1 MEQHKKS
8 LENLDISGVQN
19 ISKDISGAALGELS
33 LKNLDKNLQI
43 LKEVGVAEICKATKI
58 ASKNI
63 HSILEKRYE
72 SLSRVHARGFIQ
84 ILEREYKID
93 LSAWMKEFDKV
104 CVFKEGV
111 SEEKNQETDP
121 EETAKKPLKVELD
134 YSINQANTSLS
145 KKSSKWKP
153 FVLVIGVI
161 VIVLAVVIIQN
172 SSSLKEEKERESAI
186 KSGTKKSSFDDA
198 NLAEEN
204 KPEPTPK
211 LEEKPK
217 EQDKQEKPKE
227 QDKQE
232 KPKEQDKQ
240 EKEAIKEYPNTIYI
254 IPKRDIWV
262 EVIDLNEKKNSFQKV
277 FKKSY
282 SLETKNH
289 RLLLR
294 FGHGHLSLKNNHQEQ
309 NYNDS
314 KTRRFLYE
322 PAKGL
327 TLINEA
333 QYKELQQ

>member
-19 ISKDISGAALGELS
+19 ISKDISGAALEELS

-43 LKEVGVAEICKATKI
+43 LKEVGVTEICKATKI

-186 KSGTKKSSFDDA
+186 KSGTKNTFNEA
-198 NLAEEN
+198 NPTEEN
-204 KPEPTPK
+204 KLELTPK

-217 EQDKQEKPKE
+217 EQN
-227 QDKQE
+227 
-232 KPKEQDKQ
+232 KQ
-240 EKEAIKEYPNTIYI
+240 EKEAIKENPNTIYI
-254 IPKRDIWV
+254 IPKKDVWV
-262 EVIDLNEKKNSFQKV
+262 EVIDLDERKNSFQKV
-277 FKKSY
+277 FKKNY

-327 TLINEA
+327 TLINEV

>member
-1 MEQHKKS
+1 MEQNKKS
-8 LENLDISGVQN
+8 LENLDISDVQN
-19 ISKDISGAALGELS
+19 ISKDISGAALEELS

-43 LKEVGVAEICKATKI
+43 LREIGVAEICKATKI

-111 SEEKNQETDP
+111 GEENNQETNP

-145 KKSSKWKP
+145 KKTSKWKP
-153 FVLVIGVI
+153 FIIVLGVI
-161 VIVLAVVIIQN
+161 VIILAVVIIQN
-172 SSSLKEEKERESAI
+172 SSSLKEERGQESAI
-186 KSGTKKSSFDDA
+186 KSGTKNTFNEA
-198 NLAEEN
+198 NPTEEN
-204 KPEPTPK
+204 KPETTPK
-211 LEEKPK
+211 LEEK
-217 EQDKQEKPKE
+217 QT
-227 QDKQE
+227 
-232 KPKEQDKQ
+232 EQDKQ
-240 EKEAIKEYPNTIYI
+240 EKEAIKENPNTIYI
-254 IPKRDIWV
+254 IPKKDIWV
-262 EVIDLNEKKNSFQKV
+262 EMIDLDEKKNSFQKV
-277 FKKSY
+277 FKKNY

-309 NYNDS
+309 DYNDS

-322 PAKGL
+322 PNKGL
-327 TLINEA
+327 TLINEV

>member
-1 MEQHKKS
+1 MEQNKKS
-8 LENLDISGVQN
+8 LENLDLSDVQN
-19 ISKDISGAALGELS
+19 ISKDISGAALEELS

-93 LSAWMKEFDKV
+93 LSAWMKEFDKA
-104 CVFKEGV
+104 CAFKEGV
-111 SEEKNQETDP
+111 SEEQNQETDP
-121 EETAKKPLKVELD
+121 EEKTKNPLKVEID

-153 FVLVIGVI
+153 FVLVLGVV
-161 VIVLAVVIIQN
+161 VIILAVVIIQN
-172 SSSLKEEKERESAI
+172 SSSLKEERGQESAI
-186 KSGTKKSSFDDA
+186 KSGTKKNSFNKA
-198 NLAEEN
+198 NPTEEN
-204 KPEPTPK
+204 KLEPTPK

-217 EQDKQEKPKE
+217 EQDKQEK
-227 QDKQE
+227 
-232 KPKEQDKQ
+232 
-240 EKEAIKEYPNTIYI
+240 EAIKEDPNTIYI
-254 IPKRDIWV
+254 IPKKDIWV
-262 EVIDLNEKKNSFQKV
+262 EVIDLDEKKNSFQKV
-277 FKKSY
+277 FKKNY

-309 NYNDS
+309 EYNDG

-322 PAKGL
+322 PNKGL

>member
-1 MEQHKKS
+1 MEQNKKS
-8 LENLDISGVQN
+8 LENLDLSDVQN
-19 ISKDISGAALGELS
+19 ISKDISGAALEELS

-72 SLSRVHARGFIQ
+72 SLSKVHARGFIQ

-93 LSAWMKEFDKV
+93 LSAWMKEFDKA
-104 CVFKEGV
+104 CTFKEGV
-111 SEEKNQETDP
+111 SEEQNQETSP

-153 FVLVIGVI
+153 FVIVLGVVVII
-161 VIVLAVVIIQN
+161 LAVVIIQN
-172 SSSLKEEKERESAI
+172 SSSLKEEREQESAI
-186 KSGTKKSSFDDA
+186 KSGTKKSSFNKA
-198 NLAEEN
+198 NPTEEN

-211 LEEKPK
+211 LEEKQT
-217 EQDKQEKPKE
+217 EHDKQG
-227 QDKQE
+227 
-232 KPKEQDKQ
+232 
-240 EKEAIKEYPNTIYI
+240 KEAIKENPNTIYI
-254 IPKRDIWV
+254 IPKKDIWV
-262 EVIDLNEKKNSFQKV
+262 EVIDLDEKKNSFQKV
-277 FKKSY
+277 FKKNY
-282 SLETKNH
+282 SLENKNH

-294 FGHGHLSLKNNHQEQ
+294 FGHGHLNLKNNHQEQ
-309 NYNDS
+309 EYNDS

-322 PAKGL
+322 PNKGL

>member
-1 MEQHKKS
+1 MEQNKKS
-8 LENLDISGVQN
+8 LENLDLSDVQN
-19 ISKDISGAALGELS
+19 ISKDISGAALEELS

-93 LSAWMKEFDKV
+93 LSAWMKEFDKA
-104 CVFKEGV
+104 CTFKEGV
-111 SEEKNQETDP
+111 SEEQNQETDP
-121 EETAKKPLKVELD
+121 EGKTKNPLKVEID

-153 FVLVIGVI
+153 FVLVLGVV
-161 VIVLAVVIIQN
+161 VIILAVVIVQN
-172 SSSLKEEKERESAI
+172 SSSLKEERGQESAI
-186 KSGTKKSSFDDA
+186 KSGTKKNSFNKA

-204 KPEPTPK
+204 KLEPTPK
-211 LEEKPK
+211 PK
-217 EQDKQEKPKE
+217 
-227 QDKQE
+227 DKQE

-240 EKEAIKEYPNTIYI
+240 EKEAIKENPNTIYI
-254 IPKRDIWV
+254 IPKKDIWV
-262 EVIDLNEKKNSFQKV
+262 EVIDLDEKKNSFQKV
-277 FKKSY
+277 FKKNY

-309 NYNDS
+309 EYNDS

-322 PAKGL
+322 PNKGL

>member
-1 MEQHKKS
+1 MEQNKKS
-8 LENLDISGVQN
+8 LENLDLSDVQN
-19 ISKDISGAALGELS
+19 ISKDISGAALEELS

-43 LKEVGVAEICKATKI
+43 LREIGVAEICKATKI

-111 SEEKNQETDP
+111 GEEKNQETNP

-145 KKSSKWKP
+145 KKTSKWKP
-153 FVLVIGVI
+153 FVIVLGVI
-161 VIVLAVVIIQN
+161 VIILAVVIIQN
-172 SSSLKEEKERESAI
+172 SSSLKEERGQESAI
-186 KSGTKKSSFDDA
+186 KSGTKNTFNDA

-204 KPEPTPK
+204 KPETTPK
-211 LEEKPK
+211 LEEKHK
-217 EQDKQEKPKE
+217 EQEQKQ
-227 QDKQE
+227 
-232 KPKEQDKQ
+232 
-240 EKEAIKEYPNTIYI
+240 EAIKEYPNTIYI

-262 EVIDLNEKKNSFQKV
+262 EVIDLDEKKNSFQKV
-277 FKKSY
+277 FKKNY

-294 FGHGHLSLKNNHQEQ
+294 FGHGHLSLKSNHQEQ
-309 NYNDS
+309 DYKDS

-322 PAKGL
+322 PNKGL

>member
-19 ISKDISGAALGELS
+19 ISKDISGAALEELS

-43 LKEVGVAEICKATKI
+43 LKEVGVTEICKATKI

-93 LSAWMKEFDKV
+93 LSAWVKEFDKV

-111 SEEKNQETDP
+111 GEEKNQETNP

-153 FVLVIGVI
+153 FVLVVGVI

-172 SSSLKEEKERESAI
+172 SSSLKEERERESAI
-186 KSGTKKSSFDDA
+186 KSGTKKNSFNDA

-217 EQDKQEKPKE
+217 EQDKQEK
-227 QDKQE
+227 
-232 KPKEQDKQ
+232 
-240 EKEAIKEYPNTIYI
+240 EAIKEDPNTIYI

-262 EVIDLNEKKNSFQKV
+262 EVIDLDEKKNSFQKV

>member
-19 ISKDISGAALGELS
+19 ISKDISGAALEELS

-84 ILEREYKID
+84 ILEREYKMD
-93 LSAWMKEFDKV
+93 LSAWMKEFNKA

-153 FVLVIGVI
+153 FVLVLGVV

-172 SSSLKEEKERESAI
+172 SSSLKEERERESAI
-186 KSGTKKSSFDDA
+186 KSGTKKNSFNDA

-217 EQDKQEKPKE
+217 EQDKQEK
-227 QDKQE
+227 
-232 KPKEQDKQ
+232 
-240 EKEAIKEYPNTIYI
+240 EAIKEDPNTIYI

-262 EVIDLNEKKNSFQKV
+262 EVIDLDEKKNSFQKV

-309 NYNDS
+309 NYNDN

>member
-8 LENLDISGVQN
+8 LENLDLSGVQN
-19 ISKDISGAALGELS
+19 ISKDISGAALEELS

-84 ILEREYKID
+84 ILEREYKMD

-186 KSGTKKSSFDDA
+186 KSGTKKSSFNDA

-217 EQDKQEKPKE
+217 EQDKQEK
-227 QDKQE
+227 
-232 KPKEQDKQ
+232 
-240 EKEAIKEYPNTIYI
+240 EAIKEDPNTIYI

-262 EVIDLNEKKNSFQKV
+262 EVIDLDEKKNSFQKV

-327 TLINEA
+327 TLINET

>member
-1 MEQHKKS
+1 MEQNKKS
-8 LENLDISGVQN
+8 LENLDLSDVQHV
-19 ISKDISGAALGELS
+19 SKDISGAALEELS

-43 LKEVGVAEICKATKI
+43 LREIGVAEICKATKI

-72 SLSRVHARGFIQ
+72 SLSRVRARGFIQ

-93 LSAWMKEFDKV
+93 LSAWMKEFDKA
-104 CVFKEGV
+104 CTLKEGV
-111 SEEKNQETDP
+111 GEEQNQETDP
-121 EETAKKPLKVELD
+121 EEKTKNPLKVEID
-134 YSINQANTSLS
+134 YSINQANTSSS

-153 FVLVIGVI
+153 FVLVLGVV
-161 VIVLAVVIIQN
+161 VIILAVVIIQN
-172 SSSLKEEKERESAI
+172 SSSLKEERGQESAI
-186 KSGTKKSSFDDA
+186 KSGTKKNSF
-198 NLAEEN
+198 NKVNPTEEN

-217 EQDKQEKPKE
+217 EQDKQEK
-227 QDKQE
+227 
-232 KPKEQDKQ
+232 
-240 EKEAIKEYPNTIYI
+240 EAIKEDPNTIYI
-254 IPKRDIWV
+254 IPKKDIWV
-262 EVIDLNEKKNSFQKV
+262 EVIDLDEKKNSFQKV
-277 FKKSY
+277 FKKNY

-294 FGHGHLSLKNNHQEQ
+294 FGHGHLNLKNNHQEQ
-309 NYNDS
+309 EYNDS

-322 PAKGL
+322 PNKGL

>member
-1 MEQHKKS
+1 MEQNKKS
-8 LENLDISGVQN
+8 LENLDLSDVQN
-19 ISKDISGAALGELS
+19 ISKDISGAALEELS

-93 LSAWMKEFDKV
+93 LSAWVKEFDKV

-111 SEEKNQETDP
+111 GEEKNQETSP

-145 KKSSKWKP
+145 KKTSKWKP
-153 FVLVIGVI
+153 FVLVLGVI
-161 VIVLAVVIIQN
+161 VIILVVVIIQN
-172 SSSLKEEKERESAI
+172 SSSLKEERGQESAI
-186 KSGTKKSSFDDA
+186 KSGTKNTSNEA
-198 NLAEEN
+198 NPTEEN
-204 KPEPTPK
+204 KPETTPK
-211 LEEKPK
+211 LEEKHK
-217 EQDKQEKPKE
+217 EQDKLEKK
-227 QDKQE
+227 
-232 KPKEQDKQ
+232 
-240 EKEAIKEYPNTIYI
+240 AIKENPNTIYI

-262 EVIDLNEKKNSFQKV
+262 EVVDLDEKKNSFQKV
-277 FKKSY
+277 FKKNY
-282 SLETKNH
+282 PLETKNH

-309 NYNDS
+309 DYNDS

-322 PAKGL
+322 PNKGL

>member
-1 MEQHKKS
+1 MEQNKKS
-8 LENLDISGVQN
+8 LENLDLSDVQN
-19 ISKDISGAALGELS
+19 ISKDISGAALEELS

-43 LKEVGVAEICKATKI
+43 LKEVGVAEICKATRI

-93 LSAWMKEFDKV
+93 LSAWMKEFDRA
-104 CVFKEGV
+104 CAFKEGV
-111 SEEKNQETDP
+111 SEEQNQETDP
-121 EETAKKPLKVELD
+121 EEKTKNPLKVEID

-153 FVLVIGVI
+153 FVVVLGVVVII
-161 VIVLAVVIIQN
+161 LAVVIIQN
-172 SSSLKEEKERESAI
+172 SSSLKEERGQESAI
-186 KSGTKKSSFDDA
+186 KSGTKKNSFNKA
-198 NLAEEN
+198 NPTEEN

-217 EQDKQEKPKE
+217 EQDKQEK
-227 QDKQE
+227 
-232 KPKEQDKQ
+232 
-240 EKEAIKEYPNTIYI
+240 EAIKEDPNTIYI
-254 IPKRDIWV
+254 IPKKDIWV
-262 EVIDLNEKKNSFQKV
+262 EVIDLDEKKNSFQKV
-277 FKKSY
+277 FKKNY

-309 NYNDS
+309 EYNDG

-322 PAKGL
+322 PNKGL

>member
-1 MEQHKKS
+1 MEQNKKS
-8 LENLDISGVQN
+8 LENLDLSDVQN
-19 ISKDISGAALGELS
+19 ISKDISGAALEELS

-93 LSAWMKEFDKV
+93 LSAWVKEFDKV

-111 SEEKNQETDP
+111 GEEKNQETSH

-153 FVLVIGVI
+153 FVIVLGVI
-161 VIVLAVVIIQN
+161 VIILVVVIIQN
-172 SSSLKEEKERESAI
+172 SSSLKEERGQESAI
-186 KSGTKKSSFDDA
+186 KSGTKNTFNEA
-198 NLAEEN
+198 NPTEEN
-204 KPEPTPK
+204 KPEPTSK
-211 LEEKPK
+211 LEEKHK
-217 EQDKQEKPKE
+217 EQDKPEKKV
-227 QDKQE
+227 
-232 KPKEQDKQ
+232 
-240 EKEAIKEYPNTIYI
+240 IKENPNTIYI

-262 EVIDLNEKKNSFQKV
+262 EVVDLDEKKNSFQKV
-277 FKKSY
+277 FKKNY
-282 SLETKNH
+282 PLETKNH

-294 FGHGHLSLKNNHQEQ
+294 FGHGHLSLKSNHQEQ
-309 NYNDS
+309 DYNDS

-322 PAKGL
+322 PNKGL

>member
-1 MEQHKKS
+1 MEQNKKS
-8 LENLDISGVQN
+8 LENLDLSDVQN
-19 ISKDISGAALGELS
+19 ISKDISGAALEELS

-93 LSAWMKEFDKV
+93 LSTWMKEFDKA
-104 CVFKEGV
+104 CTFKEGV
-111 SEEKNQETDP
+111 SEEQNQETDP
-121 EETAKKPLKVELD
+121 EEKTKNPLKVEID

-153 FVLVIGVI
+153 FVLVLGVV

-172 SSSLKEEKERESAI
+172 SSSLKEERGQESAI
-186 KSGTKKSSFDDA
+186 KSGTKKNSF
-198 NLAEEN
+198 NKVNPTEEN

-217 EQDKQEKPKE
+217 EQDKQEK
-227 QDKQE
+227 
-232 KPKEQDKQ
+232 
-240 EKEAIKEYPNTIYI
+240 EAIKEDPNTIYI
-254 IPKRDIWV
+254 IPKKDIWV
-262 EVIDLNEKKNSFQKV
+262 EVIDLDEKKNSFQKV
-277 FKKSY
+277 FKKNY

-309 NYNDS
+309 EYNDG
-314 KTRRFLYE
+314 KTKRFLYE
-322 PAKGL
+322 PNKGL

>member
-1 MEQHKKS
+1 MEQNKKS
-8 LENLDISGVQN
+8 LENLNLSDVQN
-19 ISKDISGAALGELS
+19 ISKDISGAALEELS

-93 LSAWMKEFDKV
+93 LSAWMKEFDKA
-104 CVFKEGV
+104 CTFKEGV
-111 SEEKNQETDP
+111 SEEQNQETDP
-121 EETAKKPLKVELD
+121 EEKTKNPLKVEID

-153 FVLVIGVI
+153 FVLVLGVV

-172 SSSLKEEKERESAI
+172 SSSLKEERGQESAI
-186 KSGTKKSSFDDA
+186 KSGTKKNSFNKA
-198 NLAEEN
+198 NPTEEN

-217 EQDKQEKPKE
+217 EQDKQEK
-227 QDKQE
+227 
-232 KPKEQDKQ
+232 
-240 EKEAIKEYPNTIYI
+240 EAIKEDPNTIYI
-254 IPKRDIWV
+254 IPKKDIWV
-262 EVIDLNEKKNSFQKV
+262 EVVDLDEKKNSFQKV
-277 FKKSY
+277 FKKNY

-309 NYNDS
+309 EYNDG

-322 PAKGL
+322 PNKGL

>member
-1 MEQHKKS
+1 MEQNKKS
-8 LENLDISGVQN
+8 LENLDLSDVQN
-19 ISKDISGAALGELS
+19 ISKDISGAALEELS

-72 SLSRVHARGFIQ
+72 SLSKVHARGFIQ

-93 LSAWMKEFDKV
+93 LSAWMKEFDKA
-104 CVFKEGV
+104 CAFKEGV
-111 SEEKNQETDP
+111 SEEQNQETDP
-121 EETAKKPLKVELD
+121 EEKTKNPLKVEID

-153 FVLVIGVI
+153 FVVVLGVV
-161 VIVLAVVIIQN
+161 VIVLVVVIIQN
-172 SSSLKEEKERESAI
+172 SSSLKEERGQESAI
-186 KSGTKKSSFDDA
+186 KSGTKKSFFNKA
-198 NLAEEN
+198 NPTEEN
-204 KPEPTPK
+204 KPEPTH
-211 LEEKPK
+211 KP
-217 EQDKQEKPKE
+217 E
-227 QDKQE
+227 E

-240 EKEAIKEYPNTIYI
+240 EKEAIKEDPNTIYI
-254 IPKRDIWV
+254 IPKKDIWV
-262 EVIDLNEKKNSFQKV
+262 EVVDLDEKKNSFQKV
-277 FKKSY
+277 FKKNY

-309 NYNDS
+309 EYNDG

-322 PAKGL
+322 PNKGL

>member
-1 MEQHKKS
+1 MEQNKKS
-8 LENLDISGVQN
+8 LENLDLSDVQN
-19 ISKDISGAALGELS
+19 VSKDISGAALEELS

-93 LSAWMKEFDKV
+93 LSAWVKEFDKV

-111 SEEKNQETDP
+111 GEEQKQETSP

-153 FVLVIGVI
+153 FV
-161 VIVLAVVIIQN
+161 IVLGVVVIILVVVIIQN
-172 SSSLKEEKERESAI
+172 SSSLKEEREQESAI
-186 KSGTKKSSFDDA
+186 KSGTKKNSF
-198 NLAEEN
+198 NKVNPTEEN

-211 LEEKPK
+211 PEAKHK
-217 EQDKQEKPKE
+217 EQDKQG
-227 QDKQE
+227 
-232 KPKEQDKQ
+232 
-240 EKEAIKEYPNTIYI
+240 KEAIKENPNTIYI

-262 EVIDLNEKKNSFQKV
+262 EVIDLDEKKNSFQKV

-282 SLETKNH
+282 PLEAKNH

-294 FGHGHLSLKNNHQEQ
+294 FGHGHLILKNNHQEQ
-309 NYNDS
+309 DYNDS

-322 PAKGL
+322 PNKGL
-327 TLINEA
+327 TLINET
-333 QYKELQQ
+333 QYKALQQ

>member
-1 MEQHKKS
+1 MEQNKKS
-8 LENLDISGVQN
+8 LENLDLSDVQN
-19 ISKDISGAALGELS
+19 ISKDISGAALEELS

-43 LKEVGVAEICKATKI
+43 LKEIGVAEICKATKI

-63 HSILEKRYE
+63 HSILEKHYE

-93 LSAWMKEFDKV
+93 LSAWMKEFDKA
-104 CVFKEGV
+104 CAFKEGV
-111 SEEKNQETDP
+111 SEEQNQETDP
-121 EETAKKPLKVELD
+121 EEKTKNPLKVEID

-153 FVLVIGVI
+153 FVLVLGVV
-161 VIVLAVVIIQN
+161 VIILAVVIIQN
-172 SSSLKEEKERESAI
+172 SSSLKEERGQESTI
-186 KSGTKKSSFDDA
+186 KSGTKKSFFNKA
-198 NLAEEN
+198 NPTEEN

-217 EQDKQEKPKE
+217 EQDKQEK
-227 QDKQE
+227 
-232 KPKEQDKQ
+232 
-240 EKEAIKEYPNTIYI
+240 EAIKEDPNTIYI
-254 IPKRDIWV
+254 IPKKDIWV
-262 EVIDLNEKKNSFQKV
+262 EVIDLDEKKNSFQKV
-277 FKKSY
+277 FKKNY

-309 NYNDS
+309 EYNDG
-314 KTRRFLYE
+314 KTKRFLYE
-322 PAKGL
+322 PNKGL

>member
-8 LENLDISGVQN
+8 LENLDLSDVQN
-19 ISKDISGAALGELS
+19 ISKDISGAELEELS

-43 LKEVGVAEICKATKI
+43 LREIGTQEIYKATKI

-63 HSILEKRYE
+63 NHILEKRYE
-72 SLSRVHARGFIQ
+72 SLSRVRARGFIQ

-93 LSAWMKEFDKV
+93 LSAWMKEFDKA
-104 CVFKEGV
+104 CAFKEGA
-111 SEEKNQETDP
+111 SEEQNQETDP

-153 FVLVIGVI
+153 FVLVLGVV

-172 SSSLKEEKERESAI
+172 SSSLKEERGQESAI
-186 KSGTKKSSFDDA
+186 KSGTKKNSFNKA

-204 KPEPTPK
+204 KLEPTPK
-211 LEEKPK
+211 LEE
-217 EQDKQEKPKE
+217 
-227 QDKQE
+227 KQE

-240 EKEAIKEYPNTIYI
+240 EKEAIKEDPNTIYI

-262 EVIDLNEKKNSFQKV
+262 EVIDLDEKKNSFQKV
-277 FKKSY
+277 FKKNY

-309 NYNDS
+309 EYNDG

-322 PAKGL
+322 PTKGL

>member
-1 MEQHKKS
+1 MEQNKKS
-8 LENLDISGVQN
+8 LENLDLSDVQN
-19 ISKDISGAALGELS
+19 ISKDISGAALEELS

-93 LSAWMKEFDKV
+93 LSAWMKEFDKA
-104 CVFKEGV
+104 CTFKEGV
-111 SEEKNQETDP
+111 SEEQDQETNP
-121 EETAKKPLKVELD
+121 EEKTKNPLKVEID

-153 FVLVIGVI
+153 FVVVLGVVVIILV
-161 VIVLAVVIIQN
+161 VVIIQN
-172 SSSLKEEKERESAI
+172 SSSLKEERGQESAI
-186 KSGTKKSSFDDA
+186 KSGTKKNSFNKA
-198 NLAEEN
+198 NPTEEN

-217 EQDKQEKPKE
+217 EQDKQEK
-227 QDKQE
+227 
-232 KPKEQDKQ
+232 
-240 EKEAIKEYPNTIYI
+240 EAIKEDPNTIYI
-254 IPKRDIWV
+254 IPKKDIWV
-262 EVIDLNEKKNSFQKV
+262 EVIDLDEKKNSFQKV
-277 FKKSY
+277 FKKNY

-294 FGHGHLSLKNNHQEQ
+294 FGHGHLSLKSNHQEQ
-309 NYNDS
+309 EYNDG
-314 KTRRFLYE
+314 KTKRFLYE
-322 PAKGL
+322 PNKGL

>member
-1 MEQHKKS
+1 MEQNKKS
-8 LENLDISGVQN
+8 LENLDLSDVQN
-19 ISKDISGAALGELS
+19 ISKDISGAALEELS

-43 LKEVGVAEICKATKI
+43 LKKVGVAEICKATKI

-93 LSAWMKEFDKV
+93 LSAWVKEFDKV

-111 SEEKNQETDP
+111 REEKNQETSH

-153 FVLVIGVI
+153 FVIVLGVI
-161 VIVLAVVIIQN
+161 VIILVVVIIQN
-172 SSSLKEEKERESAI
+172 SSSLKEERGQESAI
-186 KSGTKKSSFDDA
+186 KSGTKNTFNES
-198 NLAEEN
+198 NPTEEN
-204 KPEPTPK
+204 KPETTPK

-217 EQDKQEKPKE
+217 EQN
-227 QDKQE
+227 
-232 KPKEQDKQ
+232 KQ
-240 EKEAIKEYPNTIYI
+240 EKEAIKENPNTIYI
-254 IPKRDIWV
+254 IPKKDVWV
-262 EVIDLNEKKNSFQKV
+262 EVVDLDEKKNSFQKV
-277 FKKSY
+277 FKKKY
-282 SLETKNH
+282 PLETKNH

-309 NYNDS
+309 EYNDS

-322 PAKGL
+322 PNKGL

>member
-1 MEQHKKS
+1 MEQNKKS
-8 LENLDISGVQN
+8 LENLDLSDVQN
-19 ISKDISGAALGELS
+19 ISKDISGAALEELS

-72 SLSRVHARGFIQ
+72 SLSKVHARGFIQ

-111 SEEKNQETDP
+111 GEEKNQETNP

-153 FVLVIGVI
+153 FV
-161 VIVLAVVIIQN
+161 IVLGVVVIILVVAIIQN
-172 SSSLKEEKERESAI
+172 SSSLKEEREQESAI
-186 KSGTKKSSFDDA
+186 KSGTKKSSFNEA
-198 NLAEEN
+198 NPTEEN

-211 LEEKPK
+211 PK
-217 EQDKQEKPKE
+217 EKQEKQTE
-227 QDKQE
+227 HDKQG
-232 KPKEQDKQ
+232 
-240 EKEAIKEYPNTIYI
+240 KEAIKENPNTIYI
-254 IPKRDIWV
+254 IPKKDIWV
-262 EVIDLNEKKNSFQKV
+262 EVIDLDEKKNSFQKV
-277 FKKSY
+277 FKKKY

-309 NYNDS
+309 DYNDS

-322 PAKGL
+322 PNKGL

>member
-1 MEQHKKS
+1 MEQNKKS
-8 LENLDISGVQN
+8 LENLDLSDVQN
-19 ISKDISGAALGELS
+19 ISKDISGAALEELS

-93 LSAWMKEFDKV
+93 LSAWMKEFDKA
-104 CVFKEGV
+104 CTFKEGV
-111 SEEKNQETDP
+111 SEEQNQETDP
-121 EETAKKPLKVELD
+121 EEKTKNPLKVEID

-153 FVLVIGVI
+153 FVLVLGVV
-161 VIVLAVVIIQN
+161 VIILAVVIIQN
-172 SSSLKEEKERESAI
+172 SSSLKEERGQENAI
-186 KSGTKKSSFDDA
+186 PGIKKNSFNKA
-198 NLAEEN
+198 NPTEEN

-217 EQDKQEKPKE
+217 EQDKQEK
-227 QDKQE
+227 
-232 KPKEQDKQ
+232 
-240 EKEAIKEYPNTIYI
+240 EAIKEDPNTIYI
-254 IPKRDIWV
+254 IPKKDIWV
-262 EVIDLNEKKNSFQKV
+262 EVVDLDEKKNSFQKV
-277 FKKSY
+277 FKKNY

-309 NYNDS
+309 EYNDG
-314 KTRRFLYE
+314 KTKRFLYE
-322 PAKGL
+322 PNKGL

>member
-1 MEQHKKS
+1 MEQNKKS
-8 LENLDISGVQN
+8 LENLDLSDVQN
-19 ISKDISGAALGELS
+19 ISKDISGAALEELS

-93 LSAWMKEFDKV
+93 LSAWMKEFDKA
-104 CVFKEGV
+104 CAFKEGV
-111 SEEKNQETDP
+111 GEEQNQETDH
-121 EETAKKPLKVELD
+121 EEKTKNPLKVEID

-153 FVLVIGVI
+153 FVLVLGVV
-161 VIVLAVVIIQN
+161 VIILVVVIIQN
-172 SSSLKEEKERESAI
+172 SSSLKEERGQESAI
-186 KSGTKKSSFDDA
+186 KSGTKKNSFNEA
-198 NLAEEN
+198 NPTEEN

-217 EQDKQEKPKE
+217 EQDKQEK
-227 QDKQE
+227 
-232 KPKEQDKQ
+232 
-240 EKEAIKEYPNTIYI
+240 EAIKEDPNTIYI
-254 IPKRDIWV
+254 IPKKDIWV
-262 EVIDLNEKKNSFQKV
+262 EVIDLDEKKNSFQKV
-277 FKKSY
+277 FKKNY

-309 NYNDS
+309 EYNDG
-314 KTRRFLYE
+314 KTKRFLYE
-322 PAKGL
+322 PNKGL

>member
-1 MEQHKKS
+1 MEQNKKS
-8 LENLDISGVQN
+8 LENLDISDVQN
-19 ISKDISGAALGELS
+19 ISKDISGAALEELS

-63 HSILEKRYE
+63 HSILEKHYE
-72 SLSRVHARGFIQ
+72 SLSKVHARGFIQ

-93 LSAWMKEFDKV
+93 LSAWMKEFDKA
-104 CVFKEGV
+104 CTFKEGV
-111 SEEKNQETDP
+111 SEEQNQETDP
-121 EETAKKPLKVELD
+121 EEKTKNPLKVEID

-153 FVLVIGVI
+153 FVLVLGVI
-161 VIVLAVVIIQN
+161 VIVLVVVIIQN
-172 SSSLKEEKERESAI
+172 SSSLKEERGQESAI
-186 KSGTKKSSFDDA
+186 KSGTKKSFFNKA
-198 NLAEEN
+198 NPTEEN

-217 EQDKQEKPKE
+217 EQDKQEK
-227 QDKQE
+227 
-232 KPKEQDKQ
+232 
-240 EKEAIKEYPNTIYI
+240 EAIKEDPNTIYI
-254 IPKRDIWV
+254 IPKKDIWV
-262 EVIDLNEKKNSFQKV
+262 EVVDLDEKKNSFQKV
-277 FKKSY
+277 FKKNY

-309 NYNDS
+309 EYNDS

-322 PAKGL
+322 PNKGL

-333 QYKELQQ
+333 QYKELQR

>member
-19 ISKDISGAALGELS
+19 ISKDISGAALEELS

-43 LKEVGVAEICKATKI
+43 LREIGVAEICKATKI

-111 SEEKNQETDP
+111 GEEKNQETDP

-186 KSGTKKSSFDDA
+186 KSGTKKSSFDEA
-198 NLAEEN
+198 NPTEEN

-211 LEEKPK
+211 LE
-217 EQDKQEKPKE
+217 
-227 QDKQE
+227 E

-262 EVIDLNEKKNSFQKV
+262 EVIDLDEKKNSFQKV

-322 PAKGL
+322 PNKGL

>member
-1 MEQHKKS
+1 MEQNKKS
-8 LENLDISGVQN
+8 LENLDLSDVQN
-19 ISKDISGAALGELS
+19 ISKDISGAALEELS

-93 LSAWMKEFDKV
+93 LSAWMKEFDKT
-104 CVFKEGV
+104 CTFKEGV
-111 SEEKNQETDP
+111 GEEQNQETDP
-121 EETAKKPLKVELD
+121 EEKTKNPLKVEID

-153 FVLVIGVI
+153 FVLVLGVV
-161 VIVLAVVIIQN
+161 VIILAVVIIQN
-172 SSSLKEEKERESAI
+172 SSSLKEERGQESAI
-186 KSGTKKSSFDDA
+186 KSGTKKNSFNKA
-198 NLAEEN
+198 NPTEEN

-217 EQDKQEKPKE
+217 EQDKQEK
-227 QDKQE
+227 
-232 KPKEQDKQ
+232 
-240 EKEAIKEYPNTIYI
+240 EAIKEDPNTIYI
-254 IPKRDIWV
+254 IPKKDVWV
-262 EVIDLNEKKNSFQKV
+262 EVIDLDEKKNSFQKV
-277 FKKSY
+277 FKKNY

-309 NYNDS
+309 EYNDG
-314 KTRRFLYE
+314 KTKRFLYE
-322 PAKGL
+322 PNKGL

>member
-1 MEQHKKS
+1 MEQNKKS
-8 LENLDISGVQN
+8 LENLDLSDVQN
-19 ISKDISGAALGELS
+19 VSKDISGATLEELS

-93 LSAWMKEFDKV
+93 LSAWMKEFDKA
-104 CVFKEGV
+104 CAFKEGV
-111 SEEKNQETDP
+111 SEEQNQETDP
-121 EETAKKPLKVELD
+121 EEKTKNPLKVEID

-153 FVLVIGVI
+153 FVLVLGVV
-161 VIVLAVVIIQN
+161 VIILAVVIIQN
-172 SSSLKEEKERESAI
+172 SSSLKEERGQESAI
-186 KSGTKKSSFDDA
+186 KSGTKKSFFNKS
-198 NLAEEN
+198 NPTEEN

-217 EQDKQEKPKE
+217 EQDKQEK
-227 QDKQE
+227 
-232 KPKEQDKQ
+232 
-240 EKEAIKEYPNTIYI
+240 EAIKEDPNTIYI
-254 IPKRDIWV
+254 IPKKDIWV
-262 EVIDLNEKKNSFQKV
+262 EVIDLDEKKNSFQKV
-277 FKKSY
+277 FKKNY

-309 NYNDS
+309 EYNDG

-322 PAKGL
+322 PNKGL

>member
-1 MEQHKKS
+1 MEQNKKS
-8 LENLDISGVQN
+8 LENLDLSDVQN
-19 ISKDISGAALGELS
+19 ISKDISGAALEELS

-93 LSAWMKEFDKV
+93 LSAWMKEFDKA
-104 CVFKEGV
+104 CTFKEGV
-111 SEEKNQETDP
+111 SEEQNQETDP
-121 EETAKKPLKVELD
+121 EETTKNPLKVEID

-153 FVLVIGVI
+153 FVIVLGVI
-161 VIVLAVVIIQN
+161 VIILAVVIIQN
-172 SSSLKEEKERESAI
+172 SSSLKEEREQESTI
-186 KSGTKKSSFDDA
+186 KSGTKKSSFNKA
-198 NLAEEN
+198 NPTEEN

-211 LEEKPK
+211 LEEKL
-217 EQDKQEKPKE
+217 
-227 QDKQE
+227 
-232 KPKEQDKQ
+232 KEQDKQ
-240 EKEAIKEYPNTIYI
+240 EKEAIKENPNTIYI
-254 IPKRDIWV
+254 IPKKDIWV
-262 EVIDLNEKKNSFQKV
+262 EVIDLDEKKNSFQKV
-277 FKKSY
+277 FKKNY

-309 NYNDS
+309 EYNDG
-314 KTRRFLYE
+314 KTKRFLYE
-322 PAKGL
+322 PNKGL

>member
-1 MEQHKKS
+1 MEQNKKS
-8 LENLDISGVQN
+8 LENLDLSDVQN
-19 ISKDISGAALGELS
+19 VSKDISGAALEELS

-43 LKEVGVAEICKATKI
+43 LKEVGVAEICKATRI

-111 SEEKNQETDP
+111 GEEKNQETSP
-121 EETAKKPLKVELD
+121 EEKTKNPLKVEID

-153 FVLVIGVI
+153 FVLVLGVV
-161 VIVLAVVIIQN
+161 VIILTVVIIQN
-172 SSSLKEEKERESAI
+172 SSSLKEERGQESAI
-186 KSGTKKSSFDDA
+186 KSGTKKNSFNKA
-198 NLAEEN
+198 NPTEEN
-204 KPEPTPK
+204 KPELTPK

-217 EQDKQEKPKE
+217 EQDKQEK
-227 QDKQE
+227 
-232 KPKEQDKQ
+232 
-240 EKEAIKEYPNTIYI
+240 EAIKEDPNTIYI

-262 EVIDLNEKKNSFQKV
+262 EVVDLDEKKNSFQKV
-277 FKKSY
+277 FKKNY

-309 NYNDS
+309 EYNDG
-314 KTRRFLYE
+314 KTKRFLYE
-322 PAKGL
+322 PNKGL

>member
-1 MEQHKKS
+1 MEQNKKS
-8 LENLDISGVQN
+8 LENLDLSDVQN
-19 ISKDISGAALGELS
+19 ISKDISGAALEELS

-93 LSAWMKEFDKV
+93 LSAWMKEFDKA

-111 SEEKNQETDP
+111 GEEQNQETDP
-121 EETAKKPLKVELD
+121 EEKTKNPLKVEID

-153 FVLVIGVI
+153 FVLVLGVI
-161 VIVLAVVIIQN
+161 VIILVIVIIQN
-172 SSSLKEEKERESAI
+172 SSSLKEEREQESAI
-186 KSGTKKSSFDDA
+186 KSGTKKNSFNKA

-204 KPEPTPK
+204 KLEPTPK

-217 EQDKQEKPKE
+217 EH
-227 QDKQE
+227 
-232 KPKEQDKQ
+232 DKQ
-240 EKEAIKEYPNTIYI
+240 EKEAIKENLNTIYI
-254 IPKRDIWV
+254 IPKKDIWV
-262 EVIDLNEKKNSFQKV
+262 EVIDLDEKKNSFQKV
-277 FKKSY
+277 FKKNY

-294 FGHGHLSLKNNHQEQ
+294 FGHGHFSLKNNHQEQ
-309 NYNDS
+309 NYNDN
-314 KTRRFLYE
+314 KTRRLLYE
-322 PAKGL
+322 PNKGL

-333 QYKELQQ
+333 QYKELQR

>member
-1 MEQHKKS
+1 MEQNKKS
-8 LENLDISGVQN
+8 LENLDLSDVQHV
-19 ISKDISGAALGELS
+19 SKDISGAALEELS

-93 LSAWMKEFDKV
+93 LSAWMKEFDKA
-104 CVFKEGV
+104 CTFKEGV
-111 SEEKNQETDP
+111 SEEQNQETSP
-121 EETAKKPLKVELD
+121 EETAKNPLKVEID

-153 FVLVIGVI
+153 FVLVLGVI

-172 SSSLKEEKERESAI
+172 SSSLKEERERENAI
-186 KSGTKKSSFDDA
+186 KSGTKKSSFNKA
-198 NLAEEN
+198 NPIEEN

-217 EQDKQEKPKE
+217 EQDKQEK
-227 QDKQE
+227 
-232 KPKEQDKQ
+232 
-240 EKEAIKEYPNTIYI
+240 EAIKEDPNTIYI
-254 IPKRDIWV
+254 IPKKDIWV
-262 EVIDLNEKKNSFQKV
+262 EVVDLDEKKNSFQKV
-277 FKKSY
+277 FKKNY

-309 NYNDS
+309 EYNDG
-314 KTRRFLYE
+314 KTKRFLYE
-322 PAKGL
+322 PNKGL

>member
-1 MEQHKKS
+1 MEQNKKS
-8 LENLDISGVQN
+8 LENLDISDVQN
-19 ISKDISGAALGELS
+19 ISKDISGAALEELS

-43 LKEVGVAEICKATKI
+43 LREIGVAEICKATKI

-93 LSAWMKEFDKV
+93 LSAWMKEFDKA
-104 CVFKEGV
+104 CTFKEGV
-111 SEEKNQETDP
+111 SEEQNQETDP
-121 EETAKKPLKVELD
+121 EEKTKNPLKVEID

-153 FVLVIGVI
+153 FVLVLGVV
-161 VIVLAVVIIQN
+161 VIILEVVIIQN
-172 SSSLKEEKERESAI
+172 SSSLKEERGQESAI
-186 KSGTKKSSFDDA
+186 KSGTKKNSFNKA
-198 NLAEEN
+198 NPTEEN
-204 KPEPTPK
+204 KPELTPK
-211 LEEKPK
+211 LEEKPT
-217 EQDKQEKPKE
+217 
-227 QDKQE
+227 
-232 KPKEQDKQ
+232 EQDKQ
-240 EKEAIKEYPNTIYI
+240 EKEAIKEDPNTIYI
-254 IPKRDIWV
+254 IPKKDIWV
-262 EVIDLNEKKNSFQKV
+262 EVIDLDEKKNSFQKV
-277 FKKSY
+277 FKKNY

-309 NYNDS
+309 EYNDG
-314 KTRRFLYE
+314 KTKRFLYE
-322 PAKGL
+322 PNKGL

>member
-1 MEQHKKS
+1 MEQHKRS

-19 ISKDISGAALGELS
+19 ISKDISGAALEELS

-84 ILEREYKID
+84 ILEREYKMD

-121 EETAKKPLKVELD
+121 EETAKKPFKVELD

-172 SSSLKEEKERESAI
+172 SSSLKEERERESAI
-186 KSGTKKSSFDDA
+186 KSGTKNTFNEA

-211 LEEKPK
+211 LE
-217 EQDKQEKPKE
+217 
-227 QDKQE
+227 E

-262 EVIDLNEKKNSFQKV
+262 EVIDLDEKKNSFQKV

>member
-1 MEQHKKS
+1 MEQNKKS
-8 LENLDISGVQN
+8 LENLDLSDVQN
-19 ISKDISGAALGELS
+19 ISKDISGAALEELS

-43 LKEVGVAEICKATKI
+43 LKEVGVAEICKATRI

-93 LSAWMKEFDKV
+93 LSAWMKEFDKA
-104 CVFKEGV
+104 CTFKEGV
-111 SEEKNQETDP
+111 SEEQNQETSP
-121 EETAKKPLKVELD
+121 EETAKNPLKVEID

-153 FVLVIGVI
+153 FVLVLGVV
-161 VIVLAVVIIQN
+161 VIILAVVIIQN
-172 SSSLKEEKERESAI
+172 SSSLKEERGQESAI
-186 KSGTKKSSFDDA
+186 KSGTKKSSSNKA
-198 NLAEEN
+198 NPTEEN

-211 LEEKPK
+211 LEEKL
-217 EQDKQEKPKE
+217 
-227 QDKQE
+227 
-232 KPKEQDKQ
+232 KEQDKQ
-240 EKEAIKEYPNTIYI
+240 EKEAIKENPNTIYI
-254 IPKRDIWV
+254 IPKKDVWV
-262 EVIDLNEKKNSFQKV
+262 EMIDLDEKKNSFQKV
-277 FKKSY
+277 FKKNY

-309 NYNDS
+309 DYNDS

-322 PAKGL
+322 PNKGL

-333 QYKELQQ
+333 QYKELQR

>member
-8 LENLDISGVQN
+8 LENLDVSGVQN
-19 ISKDISGAALGELS
+19 ISKDISGAALEELS

-43 LKEVGVAEICKATKI
+43 LKEVGVTEICKATKI

-217 EQDKQEKPKE
+217 EQDKQEKE
-227 QDKQE
+227 V
-232 KPKEQDKQ
+232 
-240 EKEAIKEYPNTIYI
+240 IKEYPNTIYI

-262 EVIDLNEKKNSFQKV
+262 EVIDLDEKKNSFQKV

>member
-1 MEQHKKS
+1 MEQNKKS
-8 LENLDISGVQN
+8 LENLDLSDVQN
-19 ISKDISGAALGELS
+19 VSKDISGAALEELS

-104 CVFKEGV
+104 CVFKEGA

-153 FVLVIGVI
+153 FVLVLGVV
-161 VIVLAVVIIQN
+161 VIILVVVIIQN
-172 SSSLKEEKERESAI
+172 SSSLKEEREQESAI
-186 KSGTKKSSFDDA
+186 KSGAKKNSFNEA
-198 NLAEEN
+198 NPTEEN

-211 LEEKPK
+211 LEEKPT
-217 EQDKQEKPKE
+217 
-227 QDKQE
+227 
-232 KPKEQDKQ
+232 EQDKQ
-240 EKEAIKEYPNTIYI
+240 EKEAIKEDPNTIYI
-254 IPKRDIWV
+254 IPKKDIWV
-262 EVIDLNEKKNSFQKV
+262 EVVDLDEKKNSFQKV
-277 FKKSY
+277 FKKNY

-309 NYNDS
+309 EYNDG
-314 KTRRFLYE
+314 KTKRFLYE
-322 PAKGL
+322 PNKGL

>member
-1 MEQHKKS
+1 MEQNKKS
-8 LENLDISGVQN
+8 LENLDLSDVQN
-19 ISKDISGAALGELS
+19 ISKDISGAALEELS

-43 LKEVGVAEICKATKI
+43 LREIGVAEICKATKI

-111 SEEKNQETDP
+111 GEEKNQETNP

-153 FVLVIGVI
+153 FVLVLGVI
-161 VIVLAVVIIQN
+161 VIVLVVVIIQN
-172 SSSLKEEKERESAI
+172 SSSLKEEREQESAI
-186 KSGTKKSSFDDA
+186 KSGTKKSSSNKA
-198 NLAEEN
+198 NPTEEN
-204 KPEPTPK
+204 RLEPTPK
-211 LEEKPK
+211 LEEKLK
-217 EQDKQEKPKE
+217 EQDKQE
-227 QDKQE
+227 
-232 KPKEQDKQ
+232 
-240 EKEAIKEYPNTIYI
+240 TIYI
-254 IPKRDIWV
+254 IPKKDIWV
-262 EVIDLNEKKNSFQKV
+262 EVIDLDEKKNSFQKV
-277 FKKSY
+277 FKKNY

-309 NYNDS
+309 DYNDS

-322 PAKGL
+322 PNKGL

-333 QYKELQQ
+333 QYKELQR

>member
-1 MEQHKKS
+1 MEQNKKS
-8 LENLDISGVQN
+8 LENLDLSDVQN
-19 ISKDISGAALGELS
+19 ISKDISGAALEELS

-111 SEEKNQETDP
+111 GEEQKQETSP

-145 KKSSKWKP
+145 KKSSKRKP
-153 FVLVIGVI
+153 FILVLGVVVIILV
-161 VIVLAVVIIQN
+161 VVIIQN
-172 SSSLKEEKERESAI
+172 SSSLKEERGQESAI
-186 KSGTKKSSFDDA
+186 KSGTKKSSFNEA
-198 NLAEEN
+198 NPTEEN

-217 EQDKQEKPKE
+217 EQDKQG
-227 QDKQE
+227 
-232 KPKEQDKQ
+232 
-240 EKEAIKEYPNTIYI
+240 KEAIKENPNTIYI

-262 EVIDLNEKKNSFQKV
+262 EVIDLDEKKNSFQKV
-277 FKKSY
+277 FKKNY

-294 FGHGHLSLKNNHQEQ
+294 FGHGHISLKNNHQEQ
-309 NYNDS
+309 DYNDS

-322 PAKGL
+322 PNKGL
-327 TLINEA
+327 TLINEV